1 MKFTKEAM
9 WPSSL
14 AGFSFMVDLS
24 RIPKSK
30 RLEIIRKLQEQQKKI
45 APIIID

>member
-1 MKFTKEAM
+1 MKFTKEAT

-24 RIPKSK
+24 RIPREKRFKIIQELQKS
-30 RLEIIRKLQEQQKKI
+30 QKKLY
-45 APIIID
+45 P